1 MRGIRTETP
10 FEAFWAHG
18 TLHHLKREHRIERRW
33 IERTVQLESRLSRK
47 PLKGVVPDEDIP
59 WRRACRK
66 VPSYGSYMKPNTSS
80 EGERATW

>member
-1 MRGIRTETP
+1 MRGIPTETP
-10 FEAFWAHG
+10 FEAFSAHV
-18 TLHHLKREHRIERRW
+18 TLHHLEPEHRIEPRR
-33 IERTVQLESRLSRK
+33 IERIVQLESLLLRK

-66 VPSYGSYMKPNTSS
+66 VPSDGNYMKPNTSS